1 MTVSLGWSL
10 RAGLTPWVTLT
21 EKPPQPPAH
30 QRQSG
35 LMGLV
40 QSLSAVTCLVPPV
53 TAPLLLIQKGL
64 SVLAQHGSQEC
75 RFQTKRWEV
84 RLSRV
89 LSPLWVCRHPRGSE
103 SQNVKKF

>member
-1 MTVSLGWSL
+1 MTVFLGLIPESWPHAL
-10 RAGLTPWVTLT
+10 VTLT

-40 QSLSAVTCLVPPV
+40 AGSFSCGLPGSPV

-75 RFQTKRWEV
+75 RVQTKRWEV

-89 LSPLWVCRHPRGSE
+89 LSPLWVCRHLRGSE
-103 SQNVKKF
+103 PEC